1 MKSLESKLLPDPIW
15 KRTLQRDHL
24 RKMAE
29 RPHATS
35 GGPAVLLDVAGTRL
49 KADQPVAAV
58 KEEEEEGKVA
68 VKCKREEGERQPN
81 KQR

>member
-1 MKSLESKLLPDPIW
+1 M
-15 KRTLQRDHL
+15 
-24 RKMAE
+24 
-29 RPHATS
+29 
-35 GGPAVLLDVAGTRL
+35 LDVAGTRL

>member
-1 MKSLESKLLPDPIW
+1 
-15 KRTLQRDHL
+15 
-24 RKMAE
+24 MAE

-35 GGPAVLLDVAGTRL
+35 CGPAVSLDVTGTRL

-58 KEEEEEGKVA
+58 KEEEEEEKVA
-68 VKCKREEGERQPN
+68 VKRKREEGERQPN